1 VNPVSRTLLALAALT
16 SLIAGCAATPAGST
30 SPSAGQTVAAP
41 GSQPPTLAP
50 THATTPAPTPSPGAF
65 TSPLYGYSVDRPV
78 GWQVTSATVR
88 WPDGAAYVG
97 ATPQWFD
104 VFVQPD
110 SSFPNVG
117 YNGVGAQPIP
127 PGSTGEAWMLA
138 YAKRQAESAY
148 ACKGPVEAW
157 TQAVVRTLTV
167 RRIDIVCEGKL
178 PSGEDATGWHS
189 AEVAFAVGGT
199 GYVIRGNPEGLDRLL
214 GSFQPAGPSDSRLPV
229 SFTSPLYRY
238 TVSRPADWVVTV
250 ATVPWLAATMPSSAN
265 VDQFEGPAAEEDYVR
280 VIVAAQPVPV
290 GMTPGE
296 WILDNAK
303 RQAASGRDCKG
314 AVDAWTD
321 AVVGSLQIRRVDMSC
336 YGMGLS
342 DVAFVV
348 DGIGYMMSGNQPVIA
363 LFLDTFEPRR

>member
-1 VNPVSRTLLALAALT
+1 MIRRALLVAVSAAFT
-16 SLIAGCAATPAGST
+16 AGCVAGPGST
-30 SPSAGQTVAAP
+30 
-41 GSQPPTLAP
+41 PPT
-50 THATTPAPTPSPGAF
+50 TSPTPSQSSARPSPTPSQGVF

-78 GWQVTSATVR
+78 GWQVTPATVR

-104 VFVQPD
+104 VFVQLD

-127 PGSTGEAWMLA
+127 EGSTGEEWMLG
-138 YAKRQAESAY
+138 YAERQAASAY
-148 ACKGPVEAW
+148 ACKGPADAW
-157 TQAVVRTLTV
+157 AEAVVGSLTV

-189 AEVAFAVGGT
+189 AEVVFVVGST
-199 GYVIRGNPEGLDRLL
+199 GYVIRGNPEGLDALL
-214 GSFQPAGPSDSRLPV
+214 RSFEPGAPSASQPPV
-229 SFTSPLYRY
+229 SFTSPLYHY
-238 TVSRPADWVVTV
+238 TVSRPGDWVVTP
-250 ATVPWLAATMPSSAN
+250 ATVPWPAATTLGTNPATL
-265 VDQFEGPAAEEDYVR
+265 DWFEGPAAEEDYVR
-280 VIVAAQPVPV
+280 VIVAAQPVPA
-290 GMTPGE
+290 GMTAAD
-296 WILDNAK
+296 WMLDNAE

-321 AVVGSLQIRRVDMSC
+321 AIVGSLAIRRVDLTC

-348 DGIGYMMSGNQPVIA
+348 NGTGYVMSGNQPVIA
-363 LFLDTFEPRR
+363 LFLSTFEPGA